1 MDERAVRRAMSIDDA
16 YVVERR
22 LAKGPDGTTE
32 LVSID
37 GAGPFVRRRMPIA
50 RARRA
55 IWAALA
61 DCQDPRLPHVR
72 ASYELPDEYVVVLD
86 YAEGETLADL
96 VAREG
101 ALSCSRTC
109 ELVVDLCGAL
119 SVLHAHG
126 LVHRDVAP
134 ANIVGGKSDTPGGVA
149 VHLIDFGNA
158 CLPALEQE
166 EENPQGTWGF
176 AAPEQHG
183 FTQVDARA
191 DLYAVGRV
199 AAFALT
205 GASPEGN
212 TQRELRDHV
221 AHLPEAVR
229 AVIERACAFEPSARY
244 QSAEE
249 LARAFSAACAG
260 EAVPAE
266 DAANSD
272 VLTKDA
278 VSTGVAAVTS
288 QGAAE
293 VPPTTLPQPSAQAA
307 PSAGQRWSAKCIV
320 GVCVIALVAVVAI
333 AAVALNMNQTQAN
346 LIPSEGLEKDAQVDA
361 DASAVSD
368 VPAATGDSAATGV
381 TAGGSTDDVARAH
394 AALKLVETG
403 WSVDANGYISYAFA
417 LKNTSDD
424 LLVDFPAVTITG
436 YDDAGSVVSSDTMTL
451 SALYPGQTQYCASIA
466 GNGSGADTVEFSIG
480 APSDWGV
487 GRTTGT
493 ASSYEVTD
501 AILASDRFGG
511 SAATG
516 RVRLAA
522 VGDDMKTA
530 MGNIALTALVRDDA
544 GSIVSSGETYI
555 NMIPEGSTASFEIP
569 LFTPATAGTL
579 EVHARTW

>member
-1 MDERAVRRAMSIDDA
+1 MDERAVRQAMSIDDA

-22 LAKGPDGTTE
+22 LAKGPDGVTE

-55 IWAALA
+55 VWAALA

-72 ASYELPDEYVVVLD
+72 TSYELPDEYVVVLD

-101 ALSCSRTC
+101 ALSCSRVRD
-109 ELVVDLCGAL
+109 LVVDLCGAL

-134 ANIVGGKSDTPGGVA
+134 ANIVVGEGG

-158 CLPALEQE
+158 CLPALQQE

-199 AAFALT
+199 AAFVLT
-205 GASPEGN
+205 GALPEGN

-249 LARAFSAACAG
+249 LARAFCAACAG
-260 EAVPAE
+260 EAAPAE
-266 DAANSD
+266 DAANSGAP
-272 VLTKDA
+272 TKDA
-278 VSTGVAAVTS
+278 VPVSAAAATP

-293 VPPTTLPQPSAQAA
+293 VPPTTWPQPSAQEA
-307 PSAGQRWSAKCIV
+307 PSAGRRWSAKRIV
-320 GVCVIALVAVVAI
+320 GVCAIALVVVVAI
-333 AAVALNMNQTQAN
+333 ASVAMNMNQTWAN
-346 LIPSEGLEKDAQVDA
+346 SIPSEGFEKDGQVDA
-361 DASAVSD
+361 DASAAGNA
-368 VPAATGDSAATGV
+368 PAATDDSAATGV
-381 TAGGSTDDVARAH
+381 TAGISTDDVARAH
-394 AALKLVETG
+394 AALKLAETG
-403 WSVDANGYISYAFA
+403 WSIDANGYISYAFS
-417 LKNTSDD
+417 LENTSDD

-451 SALYPGQTQYCASIA
+451 AALYPGQTQYCASIA
-466 GNGSGADTVEFSIG
+466 GNGAGASAVEFSIG
-480 APSDWGV
+480 MPNDWDV
-487 GRTTGT
+487 RRTTGS
-493 ASSYEVTD
+493 ASTYEVTD
-501 AILASDRFGG
+501 AALVSDGFGG

-516 RVRLAA
+516 KVRLAVA
-522 VGDDMKTA
+522 GDDMKTA
-530 MGNIALTALVRDDA
+530 MGSIALTALVRDDA
-544 GSIVSSGETYI
+544 GSIVASGETYI
-555 NMIPEGSTASFEIP
+555 DMIPEGSTASFEIP
-569 LFTPATAGTL
+569 LFTPAASGTL

>member
-1 MDERAVRRAMSIDDA
+1 MDERAVRQAMSIDDA

-22 LAKGPDGTTE
+22 LAKGPDGVTE

-55 IWAALA
+55 VWAALA
-61 DCQDPRLPHVR
+61 DCQDACLPHVR
-72 ASYELPDEYVVVLD
+72 TSYELPDEYVVVLD

-101 ALSCSRTC
+101 ALSCSRAC
-109 ELVVDLCGAL
+109 DLVADLCGAL
-119 SVLHAHG
+119 SVLHARG

-134 ANIVGGKSDTPGGVA
+134 ANIVVGEGG

-158 CLPALEQE
+158 CLPALQQE

-205 GASPEGN
+205 GALPEGN
-212 TQRELRDHV
+212 TQRELRAHV

-249 LARAFSAACAG
+249 LARAFSAACTG
-260 EAVPAE
+260 GAVHAE
-266 DAANSD
+266 DAASSGAP
-272 VLTKDA
+272 TKDDA
-278 VSTGVAAVTS
+278 PAGVATTTP
-288 QGAAE
+288 QKAAE
-293 VPPTTLPQPSAQAA
+293 VPPTTWPQPSAQTA
-307 PSAGQRWSAKCIV
+307 PSARRRWSARRIA
-320 GVCVIALVAVVAI
+320 GVCALAFVVVVAI
-333 AAVALNMNQTQAN
+333 AAVAMNMNQTQAN
-346 LIPSEGLEKDAQVDA
+346 LIPSEGFEKDGRVDA
-361 DASAVSD
+361 DASAAGD
-368 VPAATGDSAATGV
+368 APATDGSAAAGMA
-381 TAGGSTDDVARAH
+381 AGGSTDDVARAH
-394 AALKLVETG
+394 AALKLTETG
-403 WSVDANGYISYAFA
+403 WSIDANGYISYAFA

-451 SALYPGQTQYCASIA
+451 AALYPGQTQYCASIA
-466 GNGSGADTVEFSIG
+466 GNGAGADTVEFSIG
-480 APSDWGV
+480 MPNDWGV
-487 GRTTGT
+487 GRTAGS
-493 ASSYEVTD
+493 ASTYEIID
-501 AILASDRFGG
+501 AALVGNGFGG

-516 RVRLAA
+516 KVRLAIA
-522 VGDDMKTA
+522 GDDMKTA
-530 MGNIALTALVRDDA
+530 MGSIALTALVRDDA
-544 GSIVSSGETYI
+544 GSIVASGETYI
-555 NMIPEGSTASFEIP
+555 DMIPEGSTASFEIP
-569 LFTPATAGTL
+569 LFSPATSGTL

>member
-1 MDERAVRRAMSIDDA
+1 MDERAVRQAMSIDDA

-37 GAGPFVRRRMPIA
+37 GAGPFVRRRMPIV

-55 IWAALA
+55 VWAALA

-72 ASYELPDEYVVVLD
+72 TSYELPDEYVVVLD

-134 ANIVGGKSDTPGGVA
+134 ANIVVGESDAPGGVA

-205 GASPEGN
+205 GELPEGN

-221 AHLPEAVR
+221 ARLPEAVR
-229 AVIERACAFEPSARY
+229 VVIERACAFEPSARY

-249 LARAFSAACAG
+249 LARAFGAACAG
-260 EAVPAE
+260 EAAPAGDAGSSNAPAK
-266 DAANSD
+266 DAAR
-272 VLTKDA
+272 
-278 VSTGVAAVTS
+278 TGAEAATP

-293 VPPTTLPQPSAQAA
+293 ASPATWQQPSSPA
-307 PSAGQRWSAKCIV
+307 SSSGVRRWSTKRIV
-320 GVCVIALVAVVAI
+320 GACTIALVAVVAVVAI
-333 AAVALNMNQTQAN
+333 AMNMNQSWAN
-346 LIPSEGLEKDAQVDA
+346 LIPSEVFGEDEQKDAG
-361 DASAVSD
+361 
-368 VPAATGDSAATGV
+368 TSAADSI
-381 TAGGSTDDVARAH
+381 STSTDDFASGEQATSSSDDVARAH

-403 WSVDANGYISYAFA
+403 WTIDATGYISYAFA

-424 LLVDFPAVTITG
+424 LLVDFPVVTITG

-466 GNGSGADTVEFSIG
+466 GNGAGAATVEFSIG
-480 APSDWGV
+480 VPSDWGV

-501 AILASDRFGG
+501 AILVSDRFGG

-516 RVRLAA
+516 KVRLAVA
-522 VGDDMKTA
+522 GDDMRTV

-544 GSIVSSGETYI
+544 GSIVASGETYI
-555 NMIPEGSTASFEIP
+555 DMIPEGSTASFEIP